1 MILFAYLCKLPN
13 SRKTFEYIITY
24 KSYYILQYFYISQTL
39 LSTAL
44 FFLYYSILVYSTPC
58 LVSWPAAPPHPT
70 EKNTKWPKDLEKM
83 LIMVASP
90 T

>member
-1 MILFAYLCKLPN
+1 MQKLLYIAIFLHFKPTELFC
-13 SRKTFEYIITY
+13 
-24 KSYYILQYFYISQTL
+24 LQH
-39 LSTAL
+39 
-44 FFLYYSILVYSTPC
+44 FFFFYYSILVYSTPC